1 MKSRFAPDSQNLFE
15 GVSNPAWDDP
25 NFWNFL
31 PPARHNGESPFAA
44 PPSAPTPALSN
55 EAVEAEGAQAG
66 PVSLVAETSG
76 GGITINLLFDA
87 AAMAAPASFRA
98 GIEQAASIL
107 ASTITNKITVNL
119 KIDYSGTG
127 GGAAAG
133 PDNGLYESYTSVR
146 TDLINSAA
154 PGDTTF
160 NALPSGSSIQGQS
173 TVAVWN
179 AQLKLF
185 GLLGANDTTT
195 DDGSATF
202 ATDINP
208 NLLVGVA
215 LHELTHALGRVPYGS
230 QPDIFDLFRFTSAG
244 TRLFTDNIPATAAY
258 FSLNGGNT
266 KLADFGLASDPS
278 DFLNSGVQGAN
289 DPFNEFYTS
298 STSQT
303 LTTADKQILDALGFN
318 TTTAVTATSEPNLR
332 FVGEG
337 DFTAGGGADLVWQN
351 GGGADLWVSNGST
364 LTQVAVP
371 GGSMGAEWT
380 AYGVGDFNGD
390 GNADLLWTNTSG
402 QAAIWEMN
410 GPNIVGV
417 GVAAGKMGAE
427 WHVAGIGDFKGDGD
441 SDILWVSTSGQAAVW
456 TMSGTTLASVAISNG
471 SMGAEWHVVAI
482 GDFNKDGRSDV
493 LWESAT
499 GSLATWEMNGAN
511 LSGFIPNVG
520 QIGAGWQVAG
530 VGHFNGAADSTSD
543 IVWLNSNTNHVQIWQ
558 MQNGKIADFINPSGL
573 DGLEWHLEAIGN
585 FAGDGNSDLLWISN
599 SGAASIWEI
608 NGASVQAISVSA
620 PAGATLQLSDSV
632 TVSAAQQHATG
643 TEGASLAGTE
653 TVTSG
658 TIGAGATLELFK
670 ATSES
675 VTFNGSTGTLII
687 DHSATFSGETFNFT
701 GDGNL
706 SSSDQIDLRD
716 IAFGS
721 GTVSA
726 FTGNSSGGALTI
738 TDAQNHSAN
747 VLLAGNYT
755 DSSFLLSGDGNG
767 GTIVIDPPAVNS
779 ASGTLSFNET
789 SPADIYTVSATPQ
802 DGGGG
807 YLGGFTV
814 GAVTSANGQELVG
827 WHFNFDSSSV
837 PRTVTQSYDVTVA
850 DNQANGTNS
859 IVSQTIFVTV
869 GGPGQD
875 SFVFKPGVGTDVIA
889 NAKISDTIE
898 LDGFASVA
906 NINQLQTLLNDAQ
919 TGESQSL
926 FQAANGGRDTVID
939 LGNHDSITLA
949 NVKIADLHAS
959 NFIIH
964 V

>member
-31 PPARHNGESPFAA
+31 PPARHNSESPFAA
-44 PPSAPTPALSN
+44 APPIAPTPALSD
-55 EAVEAEGAQAG
+55 EAVQAEGAQAG
-66 PVSLVAETSG
+66 PVSPVAETSG

-133 PDNGLYESYTSVR
+133 PDSGQYESYSSVR
-146 TDLINSAA
+146 TDLINNAA
-154 PGDTTF
+154 PGDTAF

-173 TVAVWN
+173 SVAVWN

-202 ATDINP
+202 ATDINS

-215 LHELTHALGRVPYGS
+215 LHELTHTLGRVPYGS

-244 TRLFTDNIPATAAY
+244 ARLFTDNIPATAAY
-258 FSLNGGNT
+258 FSLDGGNT

-289 DPFNEFYTS
+289 DPFNEFYTG

-318 TTTAVTATSEPNLR
+318 TTTAVTATSGPNLR
-332 FVGEG
+332 FVGAG
-337 DFTAGGGADLVWQN
+337 DFTAGGDADLAWQTA
-351 GGGADLWVSNGST
+351 GGVTLWISNGAG
-364 LTQVAVP
+364 LTRANVP
-371 GGSMGAEWT
+371 GASMGAAWS

-390 GNADLLWTNTSG
+390 GNADLLWTNNSG

-410 GPNIVGV
+410 GANLLGAGV
-417 GVAAGKMGAE
+417 SAGRMGAA
-427 WHVAGIGDFKGDGD
+427 WHVAGIGDFNGDGD
-441 SDILWVSTSGQAAVW
+441 ADILWVSTSGQAAVW
-456 TMSGTTLASVAISNG
+456 TMSGTALVGAAISNG
-471 SMGAEWHVVAI
+471 AMGAEWHVTAI
-482 GDFNKDGRSDV
+482 GDFNNDGRSDV
-493 LWESAT
+493 LWENTS
-499 GSLATWEMNGAN
+499 GNLSIWEMNGAN
-511 LSGFIPNVG
+511 LSGIVSVG

-543 IVWLNSNTNHVQIWQ
+543 IVWVNSNTNHVQIWQ
-558 MQNGKIADFINPSGL
+558 MQNGEIADIITPSGL
-573 DGLEWHLEAIGN
+573 NGLEWHLEAVGN
-585 FAGDGNSDLLWISN
+585 FAGDGSSDLLWIN
-599 SGAASIWEI
+599 NNGAASIWEI
-608 NGASVQAISVSA
+608 HGSSVQAISVSA
-620 PAGATLQLSDSV
+620 PTGDTLQLSGSV
-632 TVSAAQQHATG
+632 SASAAQQQAAG
-643 TEGASLAGTE
+643 TEGA
-653 TVTSG
+653 SG
-658 TIGAGATLELFK
+658 TIGAGAILELSA
-670 ATSES
+670 ATSEA
-675 VTFNGSTGTLII
+675 VTFSGSTGTLIV
-687 DHSATFSGETFNFT
+687 DHSATFSGEIFNLT
-701 GDGNL
+701 GDGHL

-721 GTVSA
+721 GTVSS
-726 FTGNSSGGALTI
+726 FTGNSSGGTLTI
-738 TDAQNHSAN
+738 TDAQDHTAN
-747 VLLAGNYT
+747 ISLVGNYS
-755 DSSFLLSGDGNG
+755 DSTFSLSSDGNG
-767 GTIVIDPPAVNS
+767 GTIVIDPPAADS
-779 ASGTLSFNET
+779 ASGILSFNET
-789 SPADIYTVSATPQ
+789 DSTDKHTVSVSPQ
-802 DGGGG
+802 NGEAG
-807 YLGGFTV
+807 YLGNFTAD
-814 GAVTSANGQELVG
+814 AVDTANGQGSVG

-837 PRTVTQSYDVTVA
+837 AQTVTQSYDVIVA
-850 DNQANGTNS
+850 DNQANTT
-859 IVSQTIFVTV
+859 VSQTISVTV

-875 SFVFKPGVGTDVIA
+875 TFVFKPGFGTDVIA
-889 NAKISDTIE
+889 NAKSSDTIE

-906 NINQLQTLLNDAQ
+906 NINHLQTLLNDAQ